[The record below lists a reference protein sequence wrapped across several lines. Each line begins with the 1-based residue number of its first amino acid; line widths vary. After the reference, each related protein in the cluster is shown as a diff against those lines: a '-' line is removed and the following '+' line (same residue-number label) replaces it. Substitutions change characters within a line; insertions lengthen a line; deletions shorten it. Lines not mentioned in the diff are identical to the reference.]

1 MSTDDTDVILLD
13 CFKDLTKT
21 LEIETTMLKKKR
33 KKKERETLNSI
44 KSRLHYI
51 VGKFLFSIDN
61 KNCAKQNVL

>member
-33 KKKERETLNSI
+33 KKRERNTE
-44 KSRLHYI
+44 
-51 VGKFLFSIDN
+51 
-61 KNCAKQNVL
+61 